1 MFKRFMVKSVATE
14 FCATISLLLIVL
26 VSALVMYIN
35 TTSYEMVKD
44 TQLKDMRQLNQ
55 SALFSLEEYLARYQ
69 TVVKTLAQNP
79 SVVTAL
85 SYNNAGRTKSILQKL
100 VAADPGIASAVIFKK
115 DGSVLAKIGAD
126 GEPAEAESVAETPYF
141 KSLFGSNAKSFISDK
156 PMVNPSGRNLFF
168 MAERVFDSGG
178 VALEIDLKLFT
189 ERFIKTL
196 SIGSDGYA
204 YMMTGSGTIVSHPNP
219 KVVGKRSSVIDTLLK
234 VKEQGKENY
243 FFYNYKGRDKVQSF
257 RSEPL
262 TGWLISI
269 TVYVDDLTSVADRQ
283 QMVIIL
289 SGVVGLLLAV
299 LVIILGFR
307 RTITRPVRA
316 IIEYANS
323 VASGDFHAKLDGTF
337 RYELGE
343 LAEHLGKMSGDLK
356 EKFGFV
362 QGVLDGII
370 LPCAVIDTDGCMTYL
385 NKDYLDLLG
394 KPGDPSDYMGVCL
407 DTFMYGDSGERDLSQ
422 AALETKSIQR
432 EERVLKTEDG
442 REMILDI
449 SATPI
454 YDLDG
459 EMIGVF
465 AIYYN
470 MTEIRAAEERIR
482 SHGERIAEA
491 AQNATE
497 ISRRLTDSANDLSEQ
512 LEDSRRGAE
521 TQKAR
526 TGENA
531 TAMEEMNATVLE
543 VARNASTAAE
553 NANLASEKAKA
564 GADVVE
570 RAVTSINGVKTK
582 AENLSEVMRDLGS
595 QAGEIGKVLQ
605 VINDIA
611 DQTNLLALN
620 AAIEAARAGEAGRGF
635 AEVADEVR
643 KLAEKTV
650 DATKEVGGVIGKI
663 QDGTVQAV
671 QDTESAT
678 EAVSESTQLTW
689 ESGEVLKDILSVVES
704 TSSEVAAIATAAE
717 EQSAASE
724 EISRGTSEIDEIST
738 LTMENMVRSS
748 QAVKDLEKEANELR
762 DLILSMRD

>member
-1 MFKRFMVKSVATE
+1 MFKLFRVKSVATE
-14 FCATISLLLIVL
+14 FCATISVLLIAL
-26 VSALVMYIN
+26 VSALVVYIN
-35 TTSYEMVKD
+35 TTSYEMVKN
-44 TQLKDMRQLNQ
+44 TQIKDMRQFNQ
-55 SALFSLEEYLARYQ
+55 SALYSLEEYLSRYQ

-85 SYNNAGRTKSILQKL
+85 SYNSAGRTKRILQKL
-100 VAADPGIASAVIFKK
+100 VAADAGVVSAVLFKSDGTVLASAM
-115 DGSVLAKIGAD
+115 
-126 GEPAEAESVAETPYF
+126 GETGGDVTSVADKDYF
-141 KSLFGSNAKSFISDK
+141 KGLFSGDKKFFISDRPK
-156 PMVNPSGRNLFF
+156 HDDFGHELFV
-168 MAERVFDSGG
+168 MAERVYDSGG
-178 VALEIDLKLFT
+178 VALGIDFNQFS
-189 ERFIKTL
+189 ERFIKKL

-204 YMMTGSGTIVSHPNP
+204 YMMTGQGTIVSHPNP
-219 KVVGKRSSVIDTLLK
+219 KVVGKRSSVIDHLLE
-234 VKEQGKENY
+234 VKKQGKDDY
-243 FFYNYKGRDKVQSF
+243 FFYNYKGRDKVQTF
-257 RSEPL
+257 QSEPL
-262 TGWLISI
+262 TGWFISI
-269 TVYVDDLTSVADRQ
+269 TVYMDDLTSVANRQ
-283 QMVIIL
+283 Q
-289 SGVVGLLLAV
+289 
-299 LVIILGFR
+299 LVIILAGIAGVLLAVGVIIFGFR
-307 RTITRPVRA
+307 RTITKPVRV

-323 VASGDFHAKLDGTF
+323 VASGDFYAELDGRF

-343 LAEHLGKMSGDLK
+343 LADHLGKMSGDLK

-370 LPCAVIDTDGCMTYL
+370 LPCAVIDTKGCMTYL
-385 NKDYLDLLG
+385 NQDYLDLLG
-394 KPGDPSDYMGVCL
+394 KSGTPSEYMGACL
-407 DTFMYGDSGERDLSQ
+407 ETLMYGDSGERSLSRK
-422 AALETKSIQR
+422 ALEEKSTQR
-432 EERVLKTEDG
+432 EECLLSTDDG
-442 REMILDI
+442 RDLILDI

-470 MTEIRAAEERIR
+470 MTEIRAAEDRIR
-482 SHGERIAEA
+482 SHGERIGQAAEDA
-491 AQNATE
+491 MK
-497 ISRRLTDSANDLSEQ
+497 ISRRLTKSANELSEQ
-512 LEDSRRGAE
+512 LEDSRLGAE

-564 GADVVE
+564 GAVVVE
-570 RAVTSINGVKTK
+570 HAVASINEVKGK
-582 AENLSEVMRDLGS
+582 AENLNEVMRDLGS
-595 QAGEIGKVLQ
+595 QAGEIGQVLQ

-635 AEVADEVR
+635 AVVADEVR

-650 DATKEVGGVIGKI
+650 NATKEVGEVIGKI
-663 QDGTVQAV
+663 QDGTAQAV
-671 QDTESAT
+671 KDTESAT
-678 EAVSESTQLTW
+678 ESVSESTDLTW
-689 ESGEVLKDILSVVES
+689 QSGEVLKDIMGVVES
-704 TSSEVAAIATAAE
+704 TSTEVAAIATAAE

-724 EISRGTSEIDEIST
+724 EISRGTAEIDEIST

-748 QAVKDLEKEANELR
+748 QAVKDLEQEANELR

>member
-1 MFKRFMVKSVATE
+1 
-14 FCATISLLLIVL
+14 
-26 VSALVMYIN
+26 MYIN

-635 AEVADEVR
+635 AVVADEVR

>member
-635 AEVADEVR
+635 AVVADEVR